1 VKDERKDKEE
11 KNHKND
17 DDNNNKK
24 KKFDHNHGKNDQAK
38 MSTNLHFERGRKK
51 IKQEKVRERQKKI
64 KIHL

>member
-1 VKDERKDKEE
+1 MMMITII
-11 KNHKND
+11 
-17 DDNNNKK
+17 K